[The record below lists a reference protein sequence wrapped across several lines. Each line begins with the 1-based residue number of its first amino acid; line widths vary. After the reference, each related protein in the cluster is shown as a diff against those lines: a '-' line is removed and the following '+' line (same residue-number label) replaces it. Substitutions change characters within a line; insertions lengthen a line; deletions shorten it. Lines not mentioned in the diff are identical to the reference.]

1 MTQWNCPEAQPEDW
15 DNVPEITV
23 QIIDYLAK
31 HGKMVALHLL
41 TLSQEETTADLRYFT
56 EEKLNVSSI
65 VALSMLRNMILAL
78 SPFDLK
84 RLLSWRS
91 TGSQT
96 LSKRKISKH
105 LNKKC
110 LICGV
115 PT

>member
-1 MTQWNCPEAQPEDW
+1 MTQWDCPEAQPEDW

-23 QIIDYLAK
+23 QIIDYLVK
-31 HGKMVALHLL
+31 HGKNVAQHFLK
-41 TLSQEETTADLRYFT
+41 LSQEETTADLRSFT
-56 EEKLNVSSI
+56 EEKLNVSFI
-65 VALSMLRNMILAL
+65 VALSVVRNMILAL

-96 LSKRKISKH
+96 LSKRKVSKH
-105 LNKKC
+105 LNKRR
-110 LICGV
+110 LICGA